1 MASMSSVLQDSLAG
15 IKVVKAFAHELHTQN
30 KFETEHL
37 VLRKGNLL
45 IQDTWNI
52 RWFVIGS
59 VPRFMQLGLF
69 LAGGYRVMAGDISL
83 GTLVAVVSLSLLLLG
98 AMNSL
103 GSQLNGFSQT
113 ATAATRI
120 FELLD
125 EPAILNVPSTIQ
137 FAPISGTSNSNKSH
151 WTCTG
156 KIEYRGIHF
165 AYPNSQTNALTNINL
180 NIPAGSSLAVV
191 GATGSGKT
199 TLIQLIGRFYDPSA
213 GELLVDGHDVRALDR
228 IQLRLQIGIVSQDTL
243 LFSATVAEN
252 IAFGRPDVTKEE
264 IELAANI
271 AQAHDFIIQM
281 AAGYQTLIGERGVGL
296 SGGQRQRIAIARAL
310 LLDPRILILD
320 DSMSAVDSETE
331 VLLQTAIQQSMKGRT
346 TILVAHR
353 LSTAKTADNIIVL
366 RAGRIVEQGDH
377 QQLANN
383 NGYYQNVLNMQQMS
397 L

>member
-1 MASMSSVLQDSLAG
+1 M
-15 IKVVKAFAHELHTQN
+15 
-30 KFETEHL
+30 
-37 VLRKGNLL
+37 
-45 IQDTWNI
+45 
-52 RWFVIGS
+52 
-59 VPRFMQLGLF
+59 
-69 LAGGYRVMAGDISL
+69 
-83 GTLVAVVSLSLLLLG
+83 
-98 AMNSL
+98 
-103 GSQLNGFSQT
+103 
-113 ATAATRI
+113 
-120 FELLD
+120 
-125 EPAILNVPSTIQ
+125 
-137 FAPISGTSNSNKSH
+137 
-151 WTCTG
+151 
-156 KIEYRGIHF
+156 
-165 AYPNSQTNALTNINL
+165 
-180 NIPAGSSLAVV
+180 

-213 GELLVDGHDVRALDR
+213 GELVVDGHDVRALDR
-228 IQLRLQIGIVSQDTL
+228 TQLRLQIGIVSQDTL

-383 NGYYQNVLNMQQMS
+383 NGYYQNVLSMQQMS